1 MSMGAATRGGDLLA
15 HGLSL
20 FMQNFRRA
28 LMISAL
34 IALAVLAAGV
44 GRPTQEN
51 KMVWEIYS
59 KYTKGKVG
67 LAIGSLI
74 PGDMSRGLILEYGG
88 DGWGRKGYAS
98 DIVLELEREWL
109 PPAGRAVRPYL
120 WATAG
125 AFLLSFIGV
134 WFVFWRQG
142 TAAVADK
149 VLAGQ
154 KEVDNRALELVLE
167 QFRVQPPRN
176 IFEKMGLKKC
186 AVDDRPGIM
195 FGGVEIPAK
204 LICRNLLVCGGIGA
218 GKTTAQCETLDSLRQ
233 QKIKTVVYDPHS
245 QFIQKYYRKGKDFIL
260 NPADIECVPWDVF
273 SDITDKTQLV
283 SLIKM
288 LIPADQKSGEDFFVK
303 SARKLLADLM
313 LYVRAKKL
321 PISEVYRIA
330 SESSLQELYDI
341 LCTLKRS
348 ESKGDMDPAAAEQ
361 AQGIRSSLT
370 SSESVR
376 FMELFP
382 QSKTPFS
389 IRKWMEKDEDSWLF
403 ITSHGT
409 SSAIHAVILPYIS
422 TTFDIALQSV
432 AGVESYSLRR
442 AIIADELSS
451 AGFLPSLEAYLSE
464 LRKWGVSI
472 LIGFQ
477 DINQI
482 LERYGENV
490 TQSIITNCQTR
501 LVMRTDND
509 KTAEMMGRLLG
520 IQEVEQA
527 QTGASWGADD
537 MRDGESISKSKT
549 EKSAIATHKILNLPD
564 LQGYLKIAGPFP
576 VSKVSIKRKE
586 RKTIH
591 PGYQPSPGL
600 AWDIEGQEEHFKE
613 LEKAKV
619 QTKEKAKDDEAAKQ
633 AEEEARK
640 MEQGG

>member
-1 MSMGAATRGGDLLA
+1 MSSAATRGGDLLA

-20 FMQNFRRA
+20 FLQNFRRA
-28 LMISAL
+28 FRISILVAL
-34 IALAVLAAGV
+34 VIFGALAARPTENNVAAREIFLKYVQGQMGVAV
-44 GRPTQEN
+44 GRLLPGQQH
-51 KMVWEIYS
+51 
-59 KYTKGKVG
+59 
-67 LAIGSLI
+67 LSL
-74 PGDMSRGLILEYGG
+74 SV
-88 DGWGRKGYAS
+88 GWGHWQRSGEAGA
-98 DIVLELEREWL
+98 VLERIEAELLE
-109 PPAGRAVRPYL
+109 PAIDVFRPYI

-125 AFLLSFIGV
+125 VFLLSFCGV
-134 WFVFWRQG
+134 WFWFWHQG
-142 TAAVADK
+142 KAAVTDK

-154 KEVDNRALELVLE
+154 KEVNNRSLELVLE
-167 QFRVQPPRN
+167 QFRVQAPRN

-195 FGGVEIPAK
+195 FGGFEVPPA
-204 LICRNLLVCGGIGA
+204 LVCRNFLVCGGIGA
-218 GKTTAQCETLDSLRQ
+218 GKTTAQNETLDSLRK
-233 QKIKTVVYDPHS
+233 QKIKTVIYDPHS

-273 SDITDKTQLV
+273 SDIKDKTQLV

-288 LIPADQKSGEDFFVK
+288 LIPADPKSGEDFFVK

-313 LYVRAKKL
+313 LYVRAKKM

-348 ESKGDMDPAAAEQ
+348 ESKGDMDPQAAEQ

-370 SSESVR
+370 ASESVR

-382 QSKTPFS
+382 QSSTPFS

-422 TTFDIALQSV
+422 TTFDTALQSV

-451 AGFLPSLEAYLSE
+451 AGYLPSLEAYLSE

-509 KTAEMMGRLLG
+509 QTAEMMGRLLG
-520 IQEVEQA
+520 IQEVEEA

-549 EKSAIATHKILNLPD
+549 QKSAIPTHKIINLPD

-576 VSKVSIKRKE
+576 VTKVTIKRKE

-600 AWDIEGQEEHFKE
+600 AWDIEGQEAHFKE

-619 QTKEKAKDDEAAKQ
+619 QKTKEKVNNEEASER
-633 AEEEARK
+633 AEEE
-640 MEQGG
+640 EF